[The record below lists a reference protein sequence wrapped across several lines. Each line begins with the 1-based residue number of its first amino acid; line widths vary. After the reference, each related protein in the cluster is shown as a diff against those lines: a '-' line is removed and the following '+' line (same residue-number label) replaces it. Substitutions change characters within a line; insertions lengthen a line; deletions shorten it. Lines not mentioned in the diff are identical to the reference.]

1 MNLLNAYGLFT
12 FAAMV
17 ICYALEEKNWWFV
30 LAFSFSCLMGAAHV
44 FLLSAWSFGMI
55 SVMWALIAFRKWYRY
70 RST

>member
-1 MNLLNAYGLFT
+1 
-12 FAAMV
+12 
-17 ICYALEEKNWWFV
+17 
-30 LAFSFSCLMGAAHV
+30 LMGAAQV